1 MDQQLPDFNNL
12 KIAFES
18 KSDKELNK
26 AVWLF
31 KMMNSPTLVKFGSKL
46 GLWAVENNIPFTKS
60 IVENTIFEQFCGGTS
75 FESSINSINKLK
87 KYNIK
92 TVLDYG
98 AEGKETEADWDK
110 TKQEFLNA
118 IDFSSNQ
125 SSVPLIS
132 IKVTGLSRF
141 ELLEKVSANRI
152 LSEKENFEW
161 QKVKS
166 RVDAVCQKA
175 FDKKLGVFIDAEETW
190 IQDAID
196 HLVDEMMEKYN
207 RERVTVFNTFQC
219 YRKDRY
225 DYLVA
230 SHHLAKQKNYLLG
243 AKLVRGAYMEKER
256 ERAATLELP
265 SPINIDK
272 ATTDAMYNK
281 CLKYCFDHLSD
292 ISVVNATHN
301 ANSSMLLARWI
312 VENNIAKDHPHTLF
326 CQLYGMSDN
335 LTFNLAKSGF
345 NASKYLV
352 YGSIKDVIPYL
363 IRRAQENS
371 AVSGD
376 MSREYKMYVDAL
388 KERKQ
393 N

>member
-152 LSEKENFEW
+152 LSEKENLEW

-265 SPINIDK
+265 SPINEDK
-272 ATTDAMYNK
+272 AATDAMYNK

>member
-141 ELLEKVSANRI
+141 ELLEKVSANRL
-152 LSEKENFEW
+152 LSEKETLEW

-166 RVDAVCQKA
+166 RVEAVCQKA
-175 FDKKLGVFIDAEETW
+175 YDKKLGVFIDAEETW

-207 RERVTVFNTFQC
+207 KERVTVFNTFQC

-256 ERAATLELP
+256 ERAASLELP
-265 SPINIDK
+265 SPINEDK
-272 ATTDAMYNK
+272 AATDAMYNK

>member
-1 MDQQLPDFNNL
+1 MNQQLPDFNNL

-141 ELLEKVSANRI
+141 ELLEKVSANRL
-152 LSEKENFEW
+152 LSEKETLEW

-166 RVDAVCQKA
+166 RVEAVCQKA
-175 FDKKLGVFIDAEETW
+175 YDKKLGVFIDAEETW

-207 RERVTVFNTFQC
+207 KERVTVFNTFQC

-256 ERAATLELP
+256 ERAASLELP
-265 SPINIDK
+265 SPINEDK
-272 ATTDAMYNK
+272 AATDAMYNK